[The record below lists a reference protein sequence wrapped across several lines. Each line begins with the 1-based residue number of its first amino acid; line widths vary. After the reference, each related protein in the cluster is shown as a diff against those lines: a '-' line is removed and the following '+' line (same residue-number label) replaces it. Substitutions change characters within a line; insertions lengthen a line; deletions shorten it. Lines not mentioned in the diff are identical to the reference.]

1 MKHIFLSIVSLFL
14 ICGINAES
22 INPQNAKLQKVT
34 VYVSGAHMYYSESVT
49 LKTGNNEFIFENI
62 SPFINEASLQA
73 SCKNG
78 VITEV
83 KHQLIYIEKPIISK
97 KYDKEIVMVLDSIED
112 VNFGLQDIKN
122 KLYVLETEKTMLL
135 NNRIMKGQQL
145 RDSLALLRDGLI
157 LLRERLNSI
166 YEQNLKLEKQK
177 SKLNKKLNKLNERYK
192 ELVLLQSGQNLINN
206 EQAKN
211 QIVVNIFSEI
221 NTNTQVLFNYFV
233 SQASWIPQYDLQ
245 ASSVTGN
252 LNLKYF
258 ASLTQNTGIQWNN
271 VYLTLSTSNPSE
283 NNIKPIL
290 NPWFLSYQQ
299 YLRKDKSIL
308 KKQEIRS
315 NAEPSSSKYGSDDVT
330 EDADEKY
337 LTDYITMTENLI
349 RTEYEIAMKY
359 TISSD
364 AKSHKVMINQKETG
378 MNLKFATVP
387 KICTDAFLLAKIT
400 GWEEMNILPGM
411 ARVYFDGSYVGETYL
426 NSSTT
431 QDTLDINLGRDKSI
445 AVSRNKIKEKSKI
458 KFINDEKID
467 RRTIEIIVK
476 NTKNIPIDM
485 LIEDQIPVVKGTN
498 EIKVKL
504 ISSSNGELDEN
515 SGILK
520 WDLKLKAKEQVKIK
534 FEYEISYP
542 KDKII
547 VGL

>member
-14 ICGINAES
+14 ISGLNAES

-62 SPFINEASLQA
+62 SPLINEASLQA

-97 KYDKEIVMVLDSIED
+97 KYDKEIVLVLDSIED

-157 LLRERLNSI
+157 LLRDRLNSI
-166 YEQNLKLEKQK
+166 YEQNLKLEKLK
-177 SKLNKKLNKLNERYK
+177 SKLNKKLNKLNERYN

-206 EQAKN
+206 EQTKN
-211 QIVVNIFSEI
+211 QVVVNIFSEI

-299 YLRKDKSIL
+299 YIKKENKSKLRKQDITTKPNS
-308 KKQEIRS
+308 
-315 NAEPSSSKYGSDDVT
+315 AGDDVR
-330 EDADEKY
+330 EDLEEDDKY

-359 TISSD
+359 TINSD

-426 NSSTT
+426 NSSIT
-431 QDTLDINLGRDKSI
+431 QDTLEINLGRDKSI

-467 RRTIEIIVK
+467 RRTIEIVLK

-520 WDLKLKAKEQVKIK
+520 WNLKLKAKEQVKIK

-542 KDKII
+542 KDKVIA
-547 VGL
+547 GL